1 MMKNCR
7 GALTSKWILI
17 LLFFT
22 WYCTAQSYC
31 NILPGP
37 GTPLGSSS
45 APGVP
50 RGKGQDNLRSWL
62 LESDAADQFSVI
74 HKGGEEVSVFVNNNP
89 DPVEIQTRPRY
100 TNIFKIKAFD
110 D

>member
-45 APGVP
+45 TPGIP

-74 HKGGEEVSVFVNNNP
+74 HKGGEEVLVFVNNNP
-89 DPVEIQTRPRY
+89 DPVAIQSRPRY
-100 TNIFKIKAFD
+100 VIMLNCRF
-110 D
+110 